1 VGAGITP
8 APTHVVEVTDVARYV
23 LERVLGIIGV
33 LIAVS
38 IITFGMMHL
47 VPGGPFDTSE
57 KMQRPLPEN
66 VRKAL
71 MEKYNL
77 DKPVYVQY
85 LSYMGKV
92 LQGDF
97 GISFKYGDPVTKV
110 IARGWPTTAKLGLL
124 AITFSV
130 IVGIGM
136 GMLAALK
143 PNSWLDYITSVTVV
157 TWIVTPVFVIA
168 ILMIYVFS
176 IKLRWLPTGGWGTPK
191 QAIMPVFVFML
202 APAAALARMTRHSML
217 DVLHQDYIRTARAK
231 GLTER
236 MIVIRH
242 ALRNAFL
249 PILTVLGPMIATM
262 ITGSFFIE
270 TIFNIPGI
278 GNQGTFAVYNRDYP
292 MIMAFTLLWTTL
304 IAVSYLVTDLL
315 YGLID
320 PRIRLGS
327 TR

>member
-1 VGAGITP
+1 M
-8 APTHVVEVTDVARYV
+8 ARYV
-23 LERVLGIIGV
+23 LGRVLGIIGV

-57 KMQRPLPEN
+57 KMQRPLPEYIRN
-66 VRKAL
+66 AL

-85 LSYMGKV
+85 LSYMGRV
-92 LQGDF
+92 LHGDF
-97 GISFKYGDPVTKV
+97 GISFKYGDPVTEV
-110 IARGWPTTAKLGLL
+110 IARGWPTTAKLGLI
-124 AITFSV
+124 AIVLSV
-130 IVGIGM
+130 IVGLAM
-136 GMLAALK
+136 GLLAALK
-143 PNSWLDYITSVTVV
+143 PNSWLDYLTSVTVV
-157 TWIVTPVFVIA
+157 TWIVTPTFVIA
-168 ILMIYVFS
+168 ILMIYLFS
-176 IKLRWLPTGGWGTPK
+176 IKLHWFPTGGWGTPK

-202 APAAALARMTRHSML
+202 APAAALARMTRSSML
-217 DVLHQDYIRTARAK
+217 EVLRQDYVRTARAK
-231 GLTER
+231 GLTEG
-236 MIVIRH
+236 MVVLRH
-242 ALRNAFL
+242 ALKNAFL

-278 GNQGTFAVYNRDYP
+278 GNQGTLAVYNRDYP

-315 YGLID
+315 YAVID
-320 PRIRLGS
+320 PRIRIGG

>member
-1 VGAGITP
+1 M
-8 APTHVVEVTDVARYV
+8 ARYV
-23 LERVLGIIGV
+23 LGRVLGIIGV

-57 KMQRPLPEN
+57 KMQRPLPEYIRN
-66 VRKAL
+66 AL
-71 MEKYNL
+71 MQKYNL

-97 GISFKYGDPVTKV
+97 GVSFKYGDPVTEV
-110 IARGWPTTAKLGLL
+110 IARGWPTTAKLGLI
-124 AITFSV
+124 AIVLSV
-130 IVGIGM
+130 IVGLAM
-136 GMLAALK
+136 GLLAALR
-143 PNSWLDYITSVTVV
+143 PNSWLDYLTSVTVV
-157 TWIVTPVFVIA
+157 TWIVTPTFVIA
-168 ILMIYVFS
+168 ILMIYLFS
-176 IKLRWLPTGGWGTPK
+176 IKLHWFPTGGWGTPK
-191 QAIMPVFVFML
+191 QAIMPVIAFML
-202 APAAALARMTRHSML
+202 VPSAVLARMTRSSML
-217 DVLHQDYIRTARAK
+217 ETLRQDYVRTARAK
-231 GLTER
+231 GLTEG
-236 MIVIRH
+236 MVVLRH
-242 ALRNAFL
+242 ALKNAFL

-315 YGLID
+315 YAVID
-320 PRIRLGS
+320 PRIRIGG